1 MGAVSVAVATVQGL
15 DRRALRTGGIAAL
28 LLAFGYS
35 LIIGLSSRSF
45 NHLLT
50 QWRTDALF
58 IALVTTGFGIQ
69 MGLFSHVRRVIR
81 GDGTAAAVTA
91 GSTATS
97 TTAMVACCLHHLHDI
112 VPFLGLSGAAT
123 FLVAY
128 KTPVVLLS
136 VAANGV
142 GIVLMLRTLRHTRRI
157 AAASVPAAPSCH

>member
-1 MGAVSVAVATVQGL
+1 MSVAVATLHGV
-15 DRRALRTGGIAAL
+15 DRRALRAGLIAGI
-28 LLAFGYS
+28 LLALGYS
-35 LIIGLSSRSF
+35 LIIGLSSRSLS
-45 NHLLT
+45 HLLA

-58 IALVTTGFGIQ
+58 IALVTVGFGVQ

-81 GDGTAAAVTA
+81 GDGTVAAVTA

-97 TTAMVACCLHHLHDI
+97 TTAMVACCLHHLNDV

-136 VAANGV
+136 VAANGL
-142 GIVLMLRTLRHTRRI
+142 GIVLMLRTLRHAKRI
-157 AAASVPAAPSCH
+157 GAAPATSAPACH